1 MAQTPRA
8 VIKFEF
14 GKGLRLGPGKIR
26 LLELV
31 GETGSIAAAA
41 REMKM
46 SYRRAWLLVEEVKKI
61 LQAPALETN
70 AGGAGGG
77 GAKLT
82 PQALNLIAQYRQV
95 EAQAAMVSQ
104 SLMNTLAPKD

>member
-1 MAQTPRA
+1 MAHTPRA

-14 GKGLRLGPGKIR
+14 GKGLRLGAGKIR

-46 SYRRAWLLVEEVKKI
+46 SYRRAWLLIEELNNIFGQPV
-61 LQAPALETN
+61 LQTA
-70 AGGAGGG
+70 AGGSGGG
-77 GAKLT
+77 GAKIT
-82 PQALNLIAQYRQV
+82 PHGQKVIRVFRELQTEADALVARKFA
-95 EAQAAMVSQ
+95 EF
-104 SLMNTLAPKD
+104 

>member
-31 GETGSIAAAA
+31 AETGSIAAAA

-46 SYRRAWLLVEEVKKI
+46 SYRRAWLLIEELNKI
-61 LQAPALETN
+61 FDQPVLQTA
-70 AGGAGGG
+70 AGGSGGG
-77 GAKLT
+77 GAKIT
-82 PQALNLIAQYRQV
+82 QHGKKVIALFRELQI
-95 EAQAAMVSQ
+95 EADALVA
-104 SLMNTLAPKD
+104 TKFAKF